1 MVSIGPNGNIA
12 NRQNLENETSLIEY
26 ILFLDLNGI
35 MRQDQS
41 KEDTIYE
48 FSLKSDTK
56 TRINSINKKLLAIY
70 VLYN

>member
-48 FSLKSDTK
+48 FYLKSDTK